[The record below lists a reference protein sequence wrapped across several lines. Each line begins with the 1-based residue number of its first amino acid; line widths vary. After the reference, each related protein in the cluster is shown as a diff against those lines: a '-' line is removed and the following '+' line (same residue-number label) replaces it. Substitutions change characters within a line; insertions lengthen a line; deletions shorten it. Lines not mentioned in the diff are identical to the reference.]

1 MLESPPPPAR
11 PPRRRRRAALGVA
24 AVALLAGLLAG
35 GLLVGGSALDRGDEK
50 AASTQAERAATTTP
64 STIEPPPPQPR
75 PEPGPERWL
84 AWTAGGLPGGFGAGL
99 AALPEVEVAS
109 VVRAGTTDLVA
120 SRDASGAVV
129 DAPPPGWTIP
139 LETIAVDPSSYAA
152 LVADADADADAVAVA
167 FLTPGQGLL
176 GETSAELRGIGA
188 GGQLDLGTGATV
200 TVAGVVP
207 DDLVG
212 GAELVVPYA
221 DGPALGIGSDRHAV
235 FTTTPAADPAAVR
248 PAVRSLASGTPV
260 QVRAPGEARYLR
272 SADAVLPLALIK
284 EAFGEFAH
292 RPAGGRDLQ
301 LDPGWVDEHLVTAE
315 VPVLGTI
322 RCHRVL
328 VEALQGAM
336 QELVDAGLGGLVGS
350 YDGCWNPRRISTGG
364 PISRHAFGAAVDVNF
379 SVDPDPAPTQD
390 DRLVE
395 VMERWGF
402 VSGDDWL
409 VPDSGHFEY
418 VAPPDPDA

>member
-1 MLESPPPPAR
+1 MLESPQPPAR
-11 PPRRRRRAALGVA
+11 PPRRRRRAALGVV
-24 AVALLAGLLAG
+24 AVALLLVALLVG
-35 GLLVGGSALDRGDEK
+35 GLVVGGSALDRADEK
-50 AASTQAERAATTTP
+50 AAPTQAERAAATTP

-84 AWTAGGLPGGFGAGL
+84 AWTAGGLPGGFGGGL
-99 AALPEVEVAS
+99 AALPEVQAAS
-109 VVRAGTTDLVA
+109 VVRAGTADLVA
-120 SRDASGAVV
+120 SRDAGGAVV
-129 DAPPPGWTIP
+129 DAPPSGWTIP

-152 LVADADADADAVAVA
+152 LVADADADAVASLA
-167 FLTPGQGLL
+167 PGQALL
-176 GETSAELRGIGA
+176 GETSAQLRGIGA
-188 GGQLDLGTGATV
+188 GGQVDLSTGATV
-200 TVAGVVP
+200 TVVGVVA

-235 FTTTPAADPAAVR
+235 FTTTADADPAVVRQAVR
-248 PAVRSLASGTPV
+248 ALTPGTPM

-284 EAFGEFAH
+284 EAFGEFAY
-292 RPAGGRDLQ
+292 RGAGGRDLQ
-301 LDPGWVDEHLVTAE
+301 LEPAWVDEHLVTAE

-336 QELVDAGLGGLVGS
+336 QELVDAGLEGLVGS

-418 VAPPDPDA
+418 VEPPDPDG

>member
-1 MLESPPPPAR
+1 MHESPPPPSRR
-11 PPRRRRRAALGVA
+11 PDGTRWRAGIG
-24 AVALLAGLLAG
+24 AVAVAVLLAGLLAG
-35 GLLVGGSALDRGDEK
+35 GLLVGGSALDRGGDEK
-50 AASTQAERAATTTP
+50 AASTEAEGPAPASPT
-64 STIEPPPPQPR
+64 TIEPPVPEPR
-75 PEPGPERWL
+75 PEPGPQRWL

-99 AALPEVEVAS
+99 AALPEVGAAS
-109 VVRAGTTDLVA
+109 VVRAGTVDLVV
-120 SRDASGAVV
+120 SRDAGGAVV

-139 LETIAVDPSSYAA
+139 LEAIAVDPASYAA
-152 LVADADADADAVAVA
+152 LAPTDAGAVVSLAS
-167 FLTPGQGLL
+167 GQALL
-176 GETSAELRGIGA
+176 GETSARLRGIEA
-188 GGQLDLGTGATV
+188 GGQLDLRTGATV
-200 TVAGVVP
+200 SVAGVVD

-221 DGPALGIGSDRHAV
+221 DGPTLGIGADRHAV
-235 FTTTPAADPAAVR
+235 FTTTAAADPDAVR
-248 PAVRSLASGTPV
+248 RAVRGLAPSTPM

-284 EAFGEFAH
+284 DAFGEFAY
-292 RPAGGRDLQ
+292 RSAGGRDLQ
-301 LDPGWVDEHLVTAE
+301 LDPAWVDEHLVTAE

-336 QELVDAGLGGLVGS
+336 QDLVDAGLEGLVGS
-350 YDGCWNPRRISTGG
+350 YDGCWNPRRISAGG
-364 PISRHAFGAAVDVNF
+364 PISRHAHGAAVDLNF
-379 SVDPDPAPTQD
+379 SADPDPAPTQD